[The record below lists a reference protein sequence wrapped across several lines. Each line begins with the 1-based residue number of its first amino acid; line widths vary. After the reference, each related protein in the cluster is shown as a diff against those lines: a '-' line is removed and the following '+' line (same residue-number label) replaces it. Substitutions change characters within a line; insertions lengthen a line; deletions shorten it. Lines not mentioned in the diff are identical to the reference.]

1 MMWYSRSISEI
12 LEQLQTS
19 AEGLSSAEAQKRLE
33 QFGKNTLPQGKQI
46 TLGQV
51 ILHQFKSPLI
61 YVLLV
66 AGGLS
71 VAIQEYED
79 AIFIFAIILLNGAI
93 GTYQEWKAESS
104 AAALKNLIRTQASV
118 LRDGKKQL
126 LDAELLVKGDIVF
139 LESGVKVPADLRLLQ
154 VHNLSIEEALL
165 TGESLPILKKNE
177 SIPQENIS
185 IGDRLNMA
193 YAGTTVM
200 SGRGVGVVVGTGL
213 DTEIGKIADSISE
226 VGTQKV
232 PLVER
237 MERFA
242 KKISIAV
249 LVAAVLV
256 VMIGWKTA
264 SSPYEIFFTAVA
276 MAVSA
281 IPEGLPV
288 AMTVALSIA
297 TSRMAKRN
305 VIVRKLAAVEGLGSC
320 TYIASDKTG
329 TLTVD
334 QQTAR
339 EIILPNGQKAHITGE
354 GYNGEGRIQANTEN
368 LPHITEIIEAVTL
381 CNEAVLRKTSTE
393 WQHQGDAIDVA
404 LLALSYKAGFSP
416 EKIRS
421 AVEVVGEI
429 PFESA
434 NKFSATFFLK
444 NEQLY
449 VVAKGA
455 VEVLAEKAPSK
466 QKEYFLEKA
475 EKLAENGYRV
485 IAVAKAEVESVSKQL
500 PESMQLLGLIALIDP
515 IKPEAKTAIDLCHQ
529 AGIKVAMITGDH
541 PATALAIAKELHIAS
556 HKNQVVT
563 GKELLAI
570 PENQIADLLQTKSV
584 FARVSPE
591 QKLQI
596 VKALQE
602 KGNFVAVTG
611 DGVNDAPAL
620 KAAHIGVAMG
630 YGTDVA
636 KEAASIIVTDNNFAS
651 IAAGVEEGRYAYEN
665 LRKII
670 YLLISTGFAEVLM
683 IIASLI
689 VGLPIPLLAVQLLWL
704 NLVTN
709 GIQDVA
715 LAFEKGEKEVMSL
728 PPRKP
733 QESIFNRK
741 MLEQLGISGL
751 LIATLTFS
759 LWFLMIREWH
769 YPETEARNYVLL
781 LMVLLQNFH
790 AFNCRSERKS
800 IFKIPLS
807 NNWLLVVGVLV
818 AQCVHILAMQTPFM
832 ANMLKIQPISLKDW
846 LTLLALASLIV
857 LVVEIYKK
865 VSHLKGKGVLLKT
878 YR

>member
-1 MMWYSRSISEI
+1 MLWHTRSISEI
-12 LEQLQTS
+12 LETLQTS
-19 AEGLSSAEAQKRLE
+19 YEGLSSVEAQKRLNE
-33 QFGKNTLPQGKQI
+33 FGRNELPQGKKV
-46 TLGQV
+46 TLWQV
-51 ILHQFKSPLI
+51 VLHQFRSPLI
-61 YVLLV
+61 YVLLA

-104 AAALKNLIRTQASV
+104 AAALKNLMKTQANV
-118 LRDGKKQL
+118 LRDGKKQP
-126 LDAELLVKGDIVF
+126 LDAQFLVKGDIVL

-165 TGESLPILKKNE
+165 TGESLPVLKKTE
-177 SIPQENIS
+177 PITQENVPL
-185 IGDRLNMA
+185 GDRLNMA

-200 SGRGVGVVVGTGL
+200 SGRGIGVVVATGL
-213 DTEIGKIADSISE
+213 ATEIGKIADSISE

-242 KKISIAV
+242 KKISVAV
-249 LVAAVLV
+249 LVAAMLV
-256 VMIGWKTA
+256 VIIGWKTA

-288 AMTVALSIA
+288 AMTVALAIA

-339 EIILPNGQKAHITGE
+339 EIILPNYHKAHITGE
-354 GYNGEGRIQANTEN
+354 GYNGEGHIQANQED
-368 LPHITEIIEAVTL
+368 LLQIEQIIEAVTL
-381 CNEAVLRKTSTE
+381 CNEASLYPTSNE
-393 WQHQGDAIDVA
+393 WQYQGDAIDVA
-404 LLALSYKAGFSP
+404 LMALSYKIGKTP
-416 EKIRS
+416 NEIRKE
-421 AVEVVGEI
+421 VEIIGEI

-434 NKFSATFFLK
+434 NKFAATFFRRNQK
-444 NEQLY
+444 NY

-455 VEVLAEKAPSK
+455 IEVFAEKTSF
-466 QKEYFLEKA
+466 EDRNYFLEQT

-485 IAVAKAEVESVSKQL
+485 IAVAKAEVEQVTRHL
-500 PESMQLLGLIALIDP
+500 PENLQILGLIALIDP

-529 AGIKVAMITGDH
+529 AGIQVGMITGDH
-541 PATALAIAKELHIAS
+541 PATALAIAKELHIAH
-556 HKNQVVT
+556 HKSQVIT
-563 GKELLAI
+563 GKELLAL
-570 PENQIADLLQTKSV
+570 PESQIGEILQSKTV

-596 VKALQE
+596 VRALQE

-636 KEAASIIVTDNNFAS
+636 KEASSIIVTDNNFAS
-651 IAAGVEEGRYAYEN
+651 IAAGVEEGRYAYDN

-670 YLLISTGFAEVLM
+670 YLLISTGFAEVIM
-683 IIASLI
+683 ILTSLI
-689 VGLPIPLLAVQLLWL
+689 AGLPIPLLAVQLLWL

-733 QESIFNRK
+733 QEGIFNRK
-741 MLEQLGISGL
+741 MLEQLFISGFV
-751 LIATLTFS
+751 IASLTFT
-759 LWFLMIREWH
+759 LWFLMIKHWH
-769 YPETEARNYVLL
+769 YNEAEARNYVLL

-807 NNWLLVVGVLV
+807 NNWLLVLGVLV
-818 AQCVHILAMQTPFM
+818 AQSLHILCMHIPFM
-832 ANMLKIQPISLKDW
+832 ANMLKIQPVSLQDW
-846 LTLLALASLIV
+846 LLLLPLASIIV
-857 LVVEIYKK
+857 LVMEIYKRASFRKISYKK
-865 VSHLKGKGVLLKT
+865 V
-878 YR
+878 